1 MKFAVKIKMR
11 PVILDTQGRAVEETL
26 RRQGFELEKCRIGKY
41 VEIEVPSDNE
51 EEARQQVEKMAQF
64 VLYNPLLETYEIERL
79 KNS

>member
-26 RRQGFELEKCRIGKY
+26 KRQGFDLEQCRVGRY
-41 VEIEVPSDNE
+41 VEIEVPGQNE
-51 EEARQQVEKMAQF
+51 KEALDQVKKMTEY

-79 KNS
+79 ST